1 MNDRPTQPRPPRPGI
16 RVTPVL
22 LSGAM
27 AVLVL
32 MVFTIAFLLT
42 REPPQAQAASAATTT
57 PVPVRSATDPPPT
70 ADVPDAQPSTSEPVP
85 TGEAKFTKELDP
97 CGLLAEDL
105 LAKLVLFPKKSQI
118 YKEEC
123 EWYTNQANRASL
135 PENMSFTLKV
145 YAKVFPEGVAK
156 AHEQFIARRWKA
168 ETIPGEYAKADPAI
182 GDDSYVTRWTTPSGT
197 GRGPT
202 TAVVGVRLSNAV
214 IEVRYD
220 RRVAED
226 PEGRLARGALDAA
239 KALADKIGTGTG

>member
-1 MNDRPTQPRPPRPGI
+1 M
-16 RVTPVL
+16 TPVL

-42 REPPQAQAASAATTT
+42 RERPQVPTASAATTA
-57 PVPVRSATDPPPT
+57 PAPVRSATDRPPAT
-70 ADVPDAQPSTSEPVP
+70 DVPQARPSTSEPVP

-97 CGLLAEDL
+97 CGLLTEDL
-105 LAKLVLFPKKSQI
+105 LAKLVLFPRKSQI

-123 EWYTNQANRASL
+123 EWNTTPEYGTAL
-135 PENMSFTLKV
+135 PDNMSFTVKV

-156 AHEQFIARRWKA
+156 AHEQLIARRYKA
-168 ETIPGEYAKADPAI
+168 ELIPRGYAKADPAI
-182 GDDSYVTRWTTPSGT
+182 GDDSYVTRWTMPGGT

-220 RRVAED
+220 RRVTGD

-239 KALADKIGTGTG
+239 KAIADKVGTGAG